1 MTGTG
6 GWASMEP
13 VTDLHCDAAGTPFG
27 ADVAARAPDAAV
39 RAADAAARAAGVQ
52 VREISLLGEL
62 DAVYRLYADIWRPE
76 PKNPPVTS
84 ELLRAFSKAGNY
96 VAGAFDGDALV
107 GACVGFFGAPAD
119 GTLHSHIAGVPGAA
133 RGRNV
138 GFALKLHQRAWSMV
152 RGASTVAWTFDPLV
166 RRNAYFNLVKLAA
179 RPAEYLT
186 NFYGGMHDA
195 INGGDDSDRLLVRW
209 HLDAPSVV
217 AACAGTSTAA
227 DAGTERASGA
237 TIALDVS
244 PLGGPVLGTP
254 DSQTVLV
261 GVPTD
266 IEALRLSDPGCA
278 KDWRIAVREVLGH
291 LIAEGALV
299 TGFDRAG
306 WYVLHRQNTASGDSR

>member
-13 VTDLHCDAAGTPFG
+13 VTDLHRTTAGAPG
-27 ADVAARAPDAAV
+27 GVDVAV

-96 VAGAFDGDALV
+96 VVGAFDGDALV

-119 GTLHSHIAGVPGAA
+119 GALHSHIAGVSGAA

-152 RGASTVAWTFDPLV
+152 RDASTIAWTFDPLV

-195 INGGDDSDRLLVRW
+195 INGGDDSDRLLVHWR
-209 HLDAPSVV
+209 LDDPSVV

-227 DAGTERASGA
+227 DAGTARASGA

-244 PLGGPVLGTP
+244 PLGGPVLGTL
-254 DSQTVLV
+254 DSHTLLV
-261 GVPTD
+261 GVPAD

-278 KDWRIAVREVLGH
+278 KDWRIAVREVLGA
-291 LIAEGALV
+291 LITEGARV

-306 WYVLHRQNTASGDSR
+306 WYVLHRQNTASGSSK